1 VQTWKKTWHCTCFV
15 HIHILQMN
23 RNYKLIT
30 RGTAGT
36 SFTKARPAICC
47 AQMRPVVAQWH
58 KSTGAGYL
66 N

>member
-1 VQTWKKTWHCTCFV
+1 M

-23 RNYKLIT
+23 RNYQLIT

-36 SFTKARPAICC
+36 SFTKARLAICC

-58 KSTGAGYL
+58 KSMGSGYL